1 MPDFVSEFWSWFVAI
16 PTVLGLVFCVVLIWF
31 NGSSKDS
38 AEEDATMGHVWDED
52 LEEYNNPL
60 PKWWLN
66 MFYIT
71 LVFAVVY
78 LILFPGLGSFA
89 GTLGWSSAG
98 RYDKEVAEAEA
109 SFAPLYASYL
119 ETPIE
124 QLVQNSDAMGTAR
137 RIYSTNCAT
146 CHGSDA
152 RGATGFPNLRDHAWS
167 WGGDEAA
174 IKATLNNGRNAA
186 MPAWIS
192 VLGEKGVDEVTEYV
206 YSLTREPVNPQYV
219 EPGKAHYQAM
229 CAACHGQDGKGNPA
243 LGAPNLT
250 DNVWLYGGSLGA
262 IKESLVKGRNGIMP
276 AFNEQL
282 NESEIHLLVAY
293 LNSVSDPKNE

>member
-1 MPDFVSEFWSWFVAI
+1 MPDFVSEFWSWYIII
-16 PTVLGLVFCVVLIWF
+16 PTVLGLVFCVVLIWT

-38 AEEDATMGHVWDED
+38 AEKDATMGHVWDED

-78 LILFPGLGSFA
+78 LILFPGLGNFA
-89 GTLGWSSAG
+89 GILGWSSTG
-98 RYDKEVAEAEA
+98 RYDKEVADAET
-109 SFAPLYASYL
+109 SFAPLYESYL
-119 ETPIE
+119 ATPVD
-124 QLVQNSDAMGTAR
+124 QLVQNDDAMGTAR

-152 RGATGFPNLRDHAWS
+152 RGATGFPNLRDHAWQY
-167 WGGDEAA
+167 GGDEAA
-174 IKATLNNGRNAA
+174 LKMTLTNGRRAA
-186 MPAWIS
+186 MPAWIT
-192 VLGEKGVDEVTEYV
+192 VLGETGVDEVSEYV
-206 YSLTREPVNPQYV
+206 YSLTNEPVNPQYL
-219 EPGKAHYQAM
+219 EPGEQKYQAM
-229 CAACHGQDGKGNPA
+229 CAACHGQDAKGNPA

-293 LNSVSDPKNE
+293 LNSIGDPKGQ